1 MRWQAAVTAAAV
13 AGAMVLCSASGWAQ
27 SAETCAV
34 PGYLLFGD
42 SLLDR
47 VNATV
52 AKDKAL
58 KIVVLGGSS
67 STLPGPDGEKYAYPA
82 RLQAALR
89 ARLPGINVTVE
100 ADTKARQSAAE
111 AADSID
117 QLLIDQKPNLVVW
130 QAGTYDAVHGTEVE
144 EFRATVADGVE
155 RIQGSGA
162 DVVLMNMQYSPRTES
177 IVAVGAYSD
186 AMRWVARE
194 REVPVFDRLAIMRN
208 WYESGQFNLYA
219 ATKDLG
225 MAKQVHECLGRALAS
240 LVIDAARLEVREG
253 ATVQ

>member
-1 MRWQAAVTAAAV
+1 MNWRTAVTATFV
-13 AGAMVLCSASGWAQ
+13 AGATLLCSASAQAQ
-27 SAETCAV
+27 SADTCAV

-42 SLLDR
+42 SLLER
-47 VNATV
+47 VTAAV

-67 STLPGPDGEKYAYPA
+67 STLPGPDGAAAAYPA
-82 RLQAALR
+82 RLEAALR
-89 ARLPGINVTVE
+89 SRLPGVNVTVA
-100 ADTKARQSAAE
+100 ADTKPRQSAAE
-111 AADSID
+111 AADTID
-117 QLLIDQKPNLVVW
+117 KLVVDQKPQLVVW
-130 QAGTYDAVHGTEVE
+130 QAGTYDAVHGTDVE
-144 EFRATVADGVE
+144 EFRATIADGVE
-155 RIQGSGA
+155 RLQASGA
-162 DVVLMNMQYSPRTES
+162 DVVLVNMQYSPRTES
-177 IVAVGAYSD
+177 IVAVGAYAD

-194 REVPVFDRLAIMRN
+194 REVPVFDRLAIMRH

-240 LVIDAARLEVREG
+240 LIIDAARLEARDG